1 LQKILNFQGNDEF
14 VRMGKHVKPVPMAGP
29 SMSPGMKESDRM
41 IVWPVDLA
49 LAWFTLYQ
57 SLKEKAINKTAFNLF
72 ATKLIKTKA

>member
-1 LQKILNFQGNDEF
+1 
-14 VRMGKHVKPVPMAGP
+14 MAGP